1 MDTYQDW
8 PQHFVH
14 CKQVPDVPPAE
25 VLTGITVTTVL
36 NRTLIAQMLGVKTS
50 TVHAWLSRKEMRAIK
65 VGHRR
70 YITLQNIKDF
80 REQRK
85 TGDYVDY
92 TYANGPVR

>member
-1 MDTYQDW
+1 MEKHM
-8 PQHFVH
+8 QHMINPLQPVSYT
-14 CKQVPDVPPAE
+14 PNE
-25 VLTGITVTTVL
+25 V
-36 NRTLIAQMLGVKTS
+36 AQMLGVKTS

-70 YITLQNIKDF
+70 YITLQNIKEF

-85 TGDYVDY
+85 TGEYVDY

>member
-1 MDTYQDW
+1 
-8 PQHFVH
+8 
-14 CKQVPDVPPAE
+14 
-25 VLTGITVTTVL
+25 
-36 NRTLIAQMLGVKTS
+36 MLGVKTS

-85 TGDYVDY
+85 TGEYVDY

>member
-1 MDTYQDW
+1 MQQMINPLQPVSYT
-8 PQHFVH
+8 PN
-14 CKQVPDVPPAE
+14 E
-25 VLTGITVTTVL
+25 V
-36 NRTLIAQMLGVKTS
+36 AQMLGVKAS

-85 TGDYVDY
+85 TGEYVDY

>member
-1 MDTYQDW
+1 MQQMINPLQPVSYT
-8 PQHFVH
+8 PS
-14 CKQVPDVPPAE
+14 E
-25 VLTGITVTTVL
+25 V
-36 NRTLIAQMLGVKTS
+36 AQMLGVKTS

-85 TGDYVDY
+85 TGEYVDY

>member
-1 MDTYQDW
+1 
-8 PQHFVH
+8 
-14 CKQVPDVPPAE
+14 
-25 VLTGITVTTVL
+25 
-36 NRTLIAQMLGVKTS
+36 
-50 TVHAWLSRKEMRAIK
+50 MRAIK

-85 TGDYVDY
+85 TGEYVDY